1 MEKGE
6 TPPNP
11 PLFYFF
17 ILKRLKIHIKWG
29 VFVNSTVEPKRHILG
44 NRAFLKCLVCF
55 LMLLCTPVTAVCL
68 TTAVWL

>member
-6 TPPNP
+6 TPPYP

-29 VFVNSTVEPKRHILG
+29 VFVNSTVVVVWATGLLG
-44 NRAFLKCLVCF
+44 LS
-55 LMLLCTPVTAVCL
+55 LLGEFKEKTKVDYFII
-68 TTAVWL
+68 